1 MPKASSRS
9 MTPVQEQY
17 NRIKQNYPDA
27 LLFFRLGDFYEL
39 FGEDAKVASE
49 TLQIVLTAREF
60 GKSEKLPMCGVPA
73 HAAET
78 YLGRLLAAGH
88 RVAICEQVS
97 EPGRG
102 LVERAVVR
110 VATPGTVVD
119 PNLLAAKEH
128 TYVAAV
134 LRHRRG
140 VGLAYADV
148 STGEFAAT
156 EMRSDAAALLAAEL
170 GRLRPAEI
178 VIPEGAA
185 PPTGDAATAADGA
198 HAAAHTPYA
207 SWHFDAREATET
219 LLRVLGVSTL
229 DGFGCADL
237 PLATRAAGGL
247 LAYLEE
253 TQKSFLGGF
262 DGLRTYSLDTFMGLD
277 PATVRNLEILHN
289 NRTRQEEGSLLGVLD
304 DTRSAM
310 GGRLLRRWL
319 TQPLLENHAIES
331 RLDMVAALVAGA
343 VLLPRL
349 REQLG
354 KLADVERLAHRAVQR
369 LATPQDL
376 ARLGRSLAAAAQ
388 IGTLLDDSEEDV
400 VAKHAARLDPA
411 SDVAALIDAAVNPE
425 PGQSPIKAGY
435 SAELDNLVGRAQEA
449 RAFIANLEAK
459 ERHAT
464 GIKNLKVG
472 HNKVYGYY
480 LEVRKGALADVP
492 DRYMRKQTLTSAE
505 RYSTTE
511 LQDAESLILNAEEAQ
526 SAVEQRIF
534 SGIVASVAAEERRL
548 RKLSQ
553 VLAALDVLAAFAH
566 VALRRNYVRP
576 VVDDGDCIEIEEGRH
591 PVVEAALD
599 VAPFIPNDVR
609 LDSSQQIMVLT
620 GPNMAG
626 KSTYLRQVALTVLMA
641 QVGSFVAARAA
652 RIGTVDRIF
661 TRVGAQDEIAAG
673 ASTFMVEMTETAYI
687 LSHATPRSLV
697 VFDEVGRG
705 TSTYDGLAIA
715 RAVLEYLHNHAAVQA
730 KTLFATHYH
739 ELAELEGTLPRVKN
753 SRVDVLEEQGNVVF
767 LHKVVPGGADRSY
780 GVNVAKLAGLPRPV
794 VRRAEQVL
802 HELEER
808 HLRGDAAAAPQAN
821 GADQLPLFQGPHP
834 VLTALQDLD
843 VDAITPLEAISML
856 YELKNRAQE

>member
-1 MPKASSRS
+1 MPKSSSRS
-9 MTPVQEQY
+9 MTPIQEQY
-17 NRIKQNYPDA
+17 YRIKQNYPDA

-39 FGEDAKVASE
+39 FGDDAKVASE

-60 GKSEKLPMCGVPA
+60 GKSKKMPMCGVPA

-110 VATPGTVVD
+110 VATPGTIVD
-119 PNLLAAKEH
+119 PKLLAAKEN

-134 LRHRRG
+134 VREKKR

-156 EMRSDAAALLAAEL
+156 EIREDADAVLAAEL
-170 GRLRPAEI
+170 GRLKPAEC
-178 VIPEGAA
+178 VVPEGKSPQLSVPAL
-185 PPTGDAATAADGA
+185 
-198 HAAAHTPYA
+198 TPYA
-207 SWHFDAREATET
+207 AWHFDLQEATST
-219 LLRVLGVSTL
+219 LLRVLAVGTL

-253 TQKSFLGGF
+253 TQKSFLGGL
-262 DGLRTYSLDTFMGLD
+262 DGLRTYSLDSFMGLD
-277 PATVRNLEILHN
+277 PATLRNLEILRN
-289 NRTRQEEGSLLGVLD
+289 SRTQQEQSSLLGVLD
-304 DTRSAM
+304 ETRSAM
-310 GGRLLRRWL
+310 GGRLLRQWL
-319 TQPLLENHAIES
+319 TQPLVDVDAIEA
-331 RLDMVAALVAGA
+331 RLEAVEALTQDQ
-343 VLLPRL
+343 VLLERL

-354 KLADVERLAHRAVQR
+354 KLADVERLAHRALQR

-376 ARLGRSLAAAAQ
+376 ARLGTSLEAAA
-388 IGTLLDDSEEDV
+388 TVKDLLSAASAPPIQERG
-400 VAKHAARLDPA
+400 ARLDPA
-411 SDVAALIDAAVNPE
+411 PEVAALIAGSISTE

-435 SAELDNLVGRAQEA
+435 SAELDGLVSRVEEAQ
-449 RAFIANLEAK
+449 AFIANLEAK

-464 GIKNLKVG
+464 GIKTLRVG

-480 LEVRKGALADVP
+480 LEVSKGALADVP
-492 DRYMRKQTLTSAE
+492 ERYMRKQTLTTGE

-511 LQDAESLILNAEEAQ
+511 LQDAESLILNAQEELDAL
-526 SAVEQRIF
+526 EQRIF
-534 SGIVASVAAEERRL
+534 AGIVESVAAEERRL
-548 RKLSQ
+548 RKLARA
-553 VLAALDVLAAFAH
+553 LAALDVFAAFARIA
-566 VALRRNYVRP
+566 VRRNFVRP
-576 VVDDGDCIEIEEGRH
+576 VVDEGEGIEISEGRH
-591 PVVEAALD
+591 PVVEAMLEG
-599 VAPFIPNDVR
+599 APFIPNDVR
-609 LDSSQQIMVLT
+609 LDAGQQIIVLT

-641 QVGSFVAARAA
+641 QVGSFVAARSAHVG
-652 RIGTVDRIF
+652 IVDRIF
-661 TRVGAQDEIAAG
+661 TRVGAQDEIASG
-673 ASTFMVEMTETAYI
+673 ASTFMVEMTETSYI

-715 RAVLEYLHNHAAVQA
+715 RAVLEYLHNHSGLQS
-730 KTLFATHYH
+730 KTLFATHFH
-739 ELAELEGTLPRVKN
+739 ELAELEGTLPRVRN

-794 VRRAEQVL
+794 LRRAEQVL

-808 HLRGDAAAAPQAN
+808 HLRGEPASAPSEN
-821 GADQLPLFQGPHP
+821 GADQLPLFSGPHP
-834 VLTALQDLD
+834 VVSQLQALD
-843 VDAITPLEAISML
+843 VDAMTPLEAISTL
-856 YELKNRAQE
+856 YELKNQVED

>member
-9 MTPVQEQY
+9 MTPIQEQY
-17 NRIKQNYPDA
+17 YRIKQNYPDA

-39 FGEDAKVASE
+39 FGDDAKIASE

-60 GKSEKLPMCGVPA
+60 GKSEKMPMCGVPA

-110 VATPGTVVD
+110 VATPGTIVD
-119 PNLLAAKEH
+119 PDLLAPKEN
-128 TYVAAV
+128 TYVAAI
-134 LRHRRG
+134 LHDKKG

-156 EMRSDAAALLAAEL
+156 EVREDIDAVLAAEF
-170 GRLRPAEI
+170 GRLKPAEC
-178 VIPEGAA
+178 VFPEGGT
-185 PPTGDAATAADGA
+185 PNLSSTAL
-198 HAAAHTPYA
+198 TPYA
-207 SWHFDAREATET
+207 SWHFDLREATST
-219 LLRVLGVSTL
+219 LLRVLAVGTL

-253 TQKSFLGGF
+253 TQKSFLGGL
-262 DGLRTYSLDTFMGLD
+262 DGLRTYSLDSFMGLD
-277 PATVRNLEILHN
+277 PATLRNLEILRN
-289 NRTRQEEGSLLGVLD
+289 NRTQQEEGSLLGVLD

-310 GGRLLRRWL
+310 GGRLLRQWL
-319 TQPLLENHAIES
+319 TQPLVEVPAIDS
-331 RLDMVAALVAGA
+331 RLATVEALTQNQ
-343 VLLPRL
+343 VLLERM

-354 KLADVERLAHRAVQR
+354 KLADVERLAHRALQR

-376 ARLGRSLAAAAQ
+376 ARLGRSLEAAAR
-388 IGTLLDDSEEDV
+388 IEELLNASS
-400 VAKHAARLDPA
+400 AAPIKDRATHLDPA
-411 SDVAALIDAAVNPE
+411 PEVAALIASSIGAE
-425 PGQSPIKAGY
+425 PGQSPIKPGY
-435 SAELDNLVGRAQEA
+435 STELDELVRRAQEA
-449 RAFIANLEAK
+449 RAFIASLEAK

-464 GIKNLKVG
+464 GIKNLRVG

-480 LEVRKGALADVP
+480 LEVSKGALANVP
-492 DRYMRKQTLTSAE
+492 ERYMRKQTLTTGE

-511 LQDAESLILNAEEAQ
+511 LQDAESLTLNAEE
-526 SAVEQRIF
+526 EQTALEQQLF
-534 SGIVASVAAEERRL
+534 SGIVVSVAAEERRL
-548 RKLSQ
+548 RKLAQ
-553 VLAALDVLAAFAH
+553 VLAALDVFAAFARIA
-566 VALRRNYVRP
+566 VRRNYVRP
-576 VVDDGDCIEIEEGRH
+576 VVDGGDCIEIIEGRH
-591 PVVEAALD
+591 PVVEVTLD
-599 VAPFIPNDVR
+599 GAPFIPNDVR
-609 LDSSQQIMVLT
+609 LDAAQQIIVLT

-641 QVGSFVAARAA
+641 QVGSFVAARSA
-652 RIGTVDRIF
+652 RIGIVDRIF
-661 TRVGAQDEIAAG
+661 TRVGAQDEIASG
-673 ASTFMVEMTETAYI
+673 ASTFMVEMTETSYI
-687 LSHATPRSLV
+687 LTHATPRSLV

-715 RAVLEYLHNHAAVQA
+715 RAVLEYLHNHTGLHS
-730 KTLFATHYH
+730 KTLFATHFH

-780 GVNVAKLAGLPRPV
+780 GVNVAKLAGLPRSV
-794 VRRAEQVL
+794 LRRAEQVL

-808 HLRGDAAAAPQAN
+808 HLRGETAPGPRLN
-821 GADQLPLFQGPHP
+821 GTDQLPLFSGPHP
-834 VLTALQDLD
+834 VVTQLQELD
-843 VDAITPLEAISML
+843 VDAMTPLEAISTL
-856 YELKNRAQE
+856 YELKKRAEE

>member
-1 MPKASSRS
+1 MPKSSSRS
-9 MTPVQEQY
+9 MTPIQEQY
-17 NRIKQNYPDA
+17 YRIKQNYPDA

-39 FGEDAKVASE
+39 FGDDAKVASE

-60 GKSEKLPMCGVPA
+60 GKSRKMPMCGVPA

-102 LVERAVVR
+102 LVDRAVVR
-110 VATPGTVVD
+110 VATPGTIVD
-119 PNLLAAKEH
+119 PKLLTAKEN

-134 LRHRRG
+134 VREKKR

-156 EMRSDAAALLAAEL
+156 EIREDVDAVLAAEL
-170 GRLRPAEI
+170 GRLKPAEC
-178 VIPEGAA
+178 VFPEGETLQLPA
-185 PPTGDAATAADGA
+185 PAL
-198 HAAAHTPYA
+198 TPYA
-207 SWHFDAREATET
+207 AWHFDLQEATST
-219 LLRVLGVSTL
+219 LLRVLAVGTL

-253 TQKSFLGGF
+253 TQKSFLGGL
-262 DGLRTYSLDTFMGLD
+262 DGLRTYSLDSFMGLD
-277 PATVRNLEILHN
+277 PATLRNLEILRN
-289 NRTRQEEGSLLGVLD
+289 SRTQQEQGSLLGVLD
-304 DTRSAM
+304 ETRSAM
-310 GGRLLRRWL
+310 GGRLLRQWL
-319 TQPLLENHAIES
+319 TQPLVDVDAIEA
-331 RLDMVAALVAGA
+331 RLTAVEALTQDL
-343 VLLPRL
+343 VLLERL

-354 KLADVERLAHRAVQR
+354 KLADVERLAHRALQR

-376 ARLGRSLAAAAQ
+376 ARLGKSLEAAAQ
-388 IGTLLDDSEEDV
+388 IQDILS
-400 VAKHAARLDPA
+400 VASAAPIQERAARLDPA
-411 SDVAALIDAAVNPE
+411 PEVAALITSSISTE

-435 SAELDNLVGRAQEA
+435 SAELDGLVQRVQEA
-449 RAFIANLEAK
+449 QAFIANLEAK

-464 GIKNLKVG
+464 GIKTLRVG

-480 LEVRKGALADVP
+480 LEVSKGALADVP
-492 DRYMRKQTLTSAE
+492 ERYMRKQTLTTGE

-511 LQDAESLILNAEEAQ
+511 LQDAESLILNAQEELDAL
-526 SAVEQRIF
+526 EQRIF
-534 SGIVASVAAEERRL
+534 AGIVESVAAEERRL
-548 RKLSQ
+548 RKLARG
-553 VLAALDVLAAFAH
+553 LAALDVFAAFARIA
-566 VALRRNYVRP
+566 VRRNFVRP
-576 VVDDGDCIEIEEGRH
+576 VVDEGDGIEISEGRH
-591 PVVEAALD
+591 PVVEAMLEGT
-599 VAPFIPNDVR
+599 PFIPNDVR
-609 LDSSQQIMVLT
+609 LDAEQQIIVLT

-652 RIGTVDRIF
+652 HVGIVDRIF
-661 TRVGAQDEIAAG
+661 TRVGAQDEIASG
-673 ASTFMVEMTETAYI
+673 ASTFMVEMTETSYI

-715 RAVLEYLHNHAAVQA
+715 RAVLEYLHNHSGLQS
-730 KTLFATHYH
+730 KTLFATHFH
-739 ELAELEGTLPRVKN
+739 ELAELEGTLPRVRN

-794 VRRAEQVL
+794 LRRAEQVL
-802 HELEER
+802 YELEER
-808 HLRGDAAAAPQAN
+808 HLRGEPTSAPSEN
-821 GADQLPLFQGPHP
+821 GADQLPLFSGPHP
-834 VLTALQDLD
+834 VVSQLQELD
-843 VDAITPLEAISML
+843 VDAMTPLEAISTL
-856 YELKNRAQE
+856 YELKKQAND

>member
-1 MPKASSRS
+1 MPKSSSRGL
-9 MTPVQEQY
+9 TPIQEQY
-17 NRIKQNYPDA
+17 YRIKQNYPDA

-39 FGEDAKVASE
+39 FGDDAKIASE

-60 GKSEKLPMCGVPA
+60 GKREKMPMCGVPA
-73 HAAET
+73 HAKER
-78 YLGRLLAAGH
+78 YLGQLLAAGH

-119 PNLLAAKEH
+119 PDLLADKEH

-134 LRHRRG
+134 VRGKRG

-156 EMRSDAAALLAAEL
+156 EIRQDVDAELAAEL
-170 GRLRPAEI
+170 GRLQPAEC
-178 VIPEGAA
+178 VVPEGATPQTPAGA
-185 PPTGDAATAADGA
+185 PQSPAG
-198 HAAAHTPYA
+198 AHTPYA
-207 SWHFDAREATET
+207 AWHFDVQEATST
-219 LLRVLGVSTL
+219 LLRALAVATL
-229 DGFGCADL
+229 DGFGLADL

-253 TQKSFLGGF
+253 TQKSFLGSL
-262 DGLRTYSLDTFMGLD
+262 DGLRTYSLDSFMGLD
-277 PATVRNLEILHN
+277 PATLRNLEIVRN
-289 NRTRQEEGSLLGVLD
+289 SRTRQEEGSLLGVLD
-304 DTRSAM
+304 ETRSAM
-310 GGRLLRRWL
+310 GGRLLRQWL
-319 TQPLLENHAIES
+319 TQPLVDVAAIEA
-331 RLDMVAALVAGA
+331 RLETVESLTQDQ
-343 VLLPRL
+343 VLLERL

-354 KLADVERLAHRAVQR
+354 KLADVERLAHRAAQR

-376 ARLGRSLAAAAQ
+376 ARLGRSLRAAAQ
-388 IGTLLDDSEEDV
+388 IQELAAASTAQPLQE
-400 VAKHAARLDPA
+400 HAARLDPA
-411 SDVAALIDAAVNPE
+411 PDVAALLASAIAVE
-425 PGQSPIKAGY
+425 PGQSPIQAGY
-435 SAELDNLVGRAQEA
+435 SAELDELAQRAAEA

-464 GIKNLKVG
+464 GIKNLRVG

-480 LEVRKGALADVP
+480 LEVSKGALAAVP
-492 DRYMRKQTLTSAE
+492 ERYMRKQTLTTGE

-511 LQDAESLILNAEEAQ
+511 LQDAESLLLNAEEEQGAL
-526 SAVEQRIF
+526 EQRIF
-534 SGIVASVAAEERRL
+534 DGIVESVAAEERRL
-548 RKLSQ
+548 RKLAQ
-553 VLAALDVLAAFAH
+553 GLAALDVLAAFAR
-566 VALRRNYVRP
+566 VAVRRNYARP
-576 VVDDGDCIEIEEGRH
+576 VVDEGDCIEISEGRH

-599 VAPFIPNDVR
+599 GAPFIPNDAR
-609 LDSSQQIMVLT
+609 LDAEQQIVVLT

-652 RIGTVDRIF
+652 RIGIVDRIF

-673 ASTFMVEMTETAYI
+673 ASTFMVEMTETSYI
-687 LSHATPRSLV
+687 LTHAAPRSLV

-715 RAVLEYLHNHAAVQA
+715 RAVLEYLHNHAGLRS
-730 KTLFATHYH
+730 KTLFATHFH

-753 SRVDVLEEQGNVVF
+753 WRVDVLEERGNVVF
-767 LHKVVPGGADRSY
+767 LHKVAPGGADRSY

-794 VRRAEQVL
+794 LRRAQQVL

-808 HLRGDAAAAPQAN
+808 QLRGEPAPAPRQD
-821 GADQLPLFQGPHP
+821 GAGQMPLFSGPHP
-834 VLTALQDLD
+834 ALAALRDLD
-843 VDAITPLEAISML
+843 VDAMTPLEAISAL
-856 YELKNRAQE
+856 YELKKQARE

>member
-1 MPKASSRS
+1 MPKSSSRS
-9 MTPVQEQY
+9 MTPIQEQY
-17 NRIKQNYPDA
+17 YRIKQNYPDA

-39 FGEDAKVASE
+39 FGDDAKVASE

-60 GKSEKLPMCGVPA
+60 GRSEKMPMCGVPA

-110 VATPGTVVD
+110 VATPGTVLD
-119 PNLLAAKEH
+119 PKLLTAKEN

-134 LRHRRG
+134 IRQKKR

-156 EMRSDAAALLAAEL
+156 EIREDVDAVLAAEL
-170 GRLRPAEI
+170 GRLQPAEC
-178 VIPEGAA
+178 VIPEGKALQLPDTTLTPFAA
-185 PPTGDAATAADGA
+185 
-198 HAAAHTPYA
+198 
-207 SWHFDAREATET
+207 WRFELQEATST
-219 LLRVLGVSTL
+219 LLRVLAVGTL

-253 TQKSFLGGF
+253 TQKSFLGGL
-262 DGLRTYSLDTFMGLD
+262 DGLRTYALDSFMGLD
-277 PATVRNLEILHN
+277 PATLRNLEILRN
-289 NRTRQEEGSLLGVLD
+289 SRTQEEPGSLLGVLD
-304 DTRSAM
+304 ATRSAM
-310 GGRLLRRWL
+310 GGRLLRQWL
-319 TQPLLENHAIES
+319 TQPLVDVDAIEA
-331 RLDMVAALVAGA
+331 RLAAVEALTQDQ
-343 VLLPRL
+343 VLLERL

-354 KLADVERLAHRAVQR
+354 KLSDVERLAHRALQR

-376 ARLGRSLAAAAQ
+376 ARLGTSLEAAAQ
-388 IGTLLDDSEEDV
+388 IQNLLN
-400 VAKHAARLDPA
+400 AASAQSLQERAAHLDPA
-411 SDVAALIDAAVNPE
+411 PEVAELIARSISTE
-425 PGQSPIKAGY
+425 PGQSSIKQGY
-435 SAELDNLVGRAQEA
+435 SAELDGVVRRVAEAQ
-449 RAFIANLEAK
+449 AFIANLEAK

-464 GIKNLKVG
+464 GIKTLRVG

-480 LEVRKGALADVP
+480 LEVSKGALADVP
-492 DRYMRKQTLTSAE
+492 ERYMRKQTLTTGE

-511 LQDAESLILNAEEAQ
+511 LQDAESLILNAQEELDAL
-526 SAVEQRIF
+526 EQRLF
-534 SGIVASVAAEERRL
+534 AGIVESVAAEERRL
-548 RKLSQ
+548 RKLAGG
-553 VLAALDVLAAFAH
+553 LAALDVFAAFAR
-566 VALRRNYVRP
+566 VAVRRNFVRP
-576 VVDDGDCIEIEEGRH
+576 VVDESDGIEIIEGRH

-599 VAPFIPNDVR
+599 GAPFIPNDVR
-609 LDSSQQIMVLT
+609 LDAEQQIVVLT

-641 QVGSFVAARAA
+641 QVGSFVAARSA
-652 RIGTVDRIF
+652 RVGIVDRIF
-661 TRVGAQDEIAAG
+661 TRVGAQDEIASG
-673 ASTFMVEMTETAYI
+673 ASTFMVEMTETSYI

-715 RAVLEYLHNHAAVQA
+715 RAVLEYLHNHAGSQS
-730 KTLFATHYH
+730 KTLFATHFH
-739 ELAELEGTLPRVKN
+739 ELAELESTLPRVKN

-794 VRRAEQVL
+794 LRRAEQVL

-808 HLRGDAAAAPQAN
+808 HLRGESASAPSEN
-821 GADQLPLFQGPHP
+821 GSDQLPLFSGPHP
-834 VLTALQDLD
+834 VIGQLQDLD
-843 VDAITPLEAISML
+843 IDAMTPLEAISTL
-856 YELKNRAQE
+856 YELKKRVQE

>member
-1 MPKASSRS
+1 MPKSSSRS
-9 MTPVQEQY
+9 LTPIQEQY
-17 NRIKQNYPDA
+17 YRIKQNYPDA

-39 FGEDAKVASE
+39 FGDDAKIASE

-60 GKSEKLPMCGVPA
+60 GKSEKMPMCGVPA

-102 LVERAVVR
+102 LVDRAVVR
-110 VATPGTVVD
+110 VATPGTIVD
-119 PNLLAAKEH
+119 PKLLAAKEN

-134 LRHRRG
+134 IREKKR

-156 EMRSDAAALLAAEL
+156 EIREDVDAVLAAEL
-170 GRLRPAEI
+170 GRLQPAEC
-178 VIPEGAA
+178 VLPEGKALHLSA
-185 PPTGDAATAADGA
+185 PAL
-198 HAAAHTPYA
+198 TPYA
-207 SWHFDAREATET
+207 AWHFELQEATST
-219 LLRVLGVSTL
+219 LLRVLAVGTL

-253 TQKSFLGGF
+253 TQKSFLGGL
-262 DGLRTYSLDTFMGLD
+262 DGLRTYALDSYMGLD
-277 PATVRNLEILHN
+277 PATLRNLEILRN
-289 NRTRQEEGSLLGVLD
+289 SRTQQEEGSLLGVLD
-304 DTRSAM
+304 ATRSAM
-310 GGRLLRRWL
+310 GGRLLRQWL
-319 TQPLLENHAIES
+319 TQPLIDVDAIAA
-331 RLDMVAALVAGA
+331 RLNVVEALTDDR
-343 VLLPRL
+343 VLLERL

-354 KLADVERLAHRAVQR
+354 KLADVERLAHRALQG

-376 ARLGRSLAAAAQ
+376 ARLGASLEAAAA
-388 IGTLLDDSEEDV
+388 IKELLS
-400 VAKHAARLDPA
+400 AASAPPMQGRAAQLDPA
-411 SDVAALIDAAVNPE
+411 PEVAALIARSITTE

-435 SAELDNLVGRAQEA
+435 SAELDGLVGRVAEAQ
-449 RAFIANLEAK
+449 AFIANLEAK

-464 GIKNLKVG
+464 GIKTLRVG

-480 LEVRKGALADVP
+480 LEVSKGALSSVP
-492 DRYMRKQTLTSAE
+492 ERYMRKQTLTTGE

-511 LQDAESLILNAEEAQ
+511 LQDAESLILNAQEELDALERQ
-526 SAVEQRIF
+526 FFA
-534 SGIVASVAAEERRL
+534 GIVESVAAEEKRL
-548 RKLSQ
+548 RTLAGA
-553 VLAALDVLAAFAH
+553 LAALDVLAAFAS
-566 VALRRNYVRP
+566 VAARRNFVRP
-576 VVDDGDCIEIEEGRH
+576 AVDASDGIEIMEGRH

-599 VAPFIPNDVR
+599 GAPFIPNDVR
-609 LDSSQQIMVLT
+609 LDAAQQIVVLT

-641 QVGSFVAARAA
+641 QIGSFVAARSA
-652 RIGTVDRIF
+652 RVGIVDRIF
-661 TRVGAQDEIAAG
+661 TRVGAQDEIASG
-673 ASTFMVEMTETAYI
+673 ASTFMVEMTETSYI

-715 RAVLEYLHNHAAVQA
+715 RAVLEYLHNHSGLQS
-730 KTLFATHYH
+730 KTLFATHFH

-794 VRRAEQVL
+794 LRRAEQVL

-808 HLRGDAAAAPQAN
+808 HLRGDTAAPSEN
-821 GADQLPLFQGPHP
+821 GSDQLPLFTGPHP
-834 VLTALQDLD
+834 VIAQLQDLD
-843 VDAITPLEAISML
+843 IDAMTPLEAISTL
-856 YELKNRAQE
+856 YELKKRVQE

>member
-1 MPKASSRS
+1 MPKSSRS
-9 MTPVQEQY
+9 MTPIQEQY
-17 NRIKQNYPDA
+17 YRIKQNYPDA

-39 FGEDAKVASE
+39 FGDDAKVASE

-60 GKSEKLPMCGVPA
+60 GKSRKMPMCGVPA

-97 EPGRG
+97 EPGHG

-110 VATPGTVVD
+110 VATPGTIVD
-119 PNLLAAKEH
+119 PKLLAAKEN

-134 LRHRRG
+134 IREKKR

-156 EMRSDAAALLAAEL
+156 EIREDTDAVLAAEL
-170 GRLRPAEI
+170 GRLKPAEC
-178 VIPEGAA
+178 VFPEGKSPQLPA
-185 PPTGDAATAADGA
+185 PAL
-198 HAAAHTPYA
+198 TPYA
-207 SWHFDAREATET
+207 AWHFELQEATST
-219 LLRVLGVSTL
+219 LLRVLAVGTL

-253 TQKSFLGGF
+253 TQKSFLGGL
-262 DGLRTYSLDTFMGLD
+262 DGLRTYALDSFMGLD
-277 PATVRNLEILHN
+277 PATLRNLEILRN
-289 NRTRQEEGSLLGVLD
+289 SRTQQEQGSLLGVLD
-304 DTRSAM
+304 ETRSAM
-310 GGRLLRRWL
+310 GGRLLRQWL
-319 TQPLLENHAIES
+319 TQPLVDVPAIEA
-331 RLDMVAALVAGA
+331 RLNAVEALTQGQ
-343 VLLPRL
+343 VLLERL

-354 KLADVERLAHRAVQR
+354 KLADVERLAHRALQR

-376 ARLGRSLAAAAQ
+376 ARLGTSLEAAATVK
-388 IGTLLDDSEEDV
+388 GLLSAASAPPIQERG
-400 VAKHAARLDPA
+400 ARLDPA
-411 SDVAALIDAAVNPE
+411 PEVAALITSSISTE
-425 PGQSPIKAGY
+425 PGQSPIKQGY
-435 SAELDNLVGRAQEA
+435 SAELDGLVQRVQEA
-449 RAFIANLEAK
+449 QAFIANLEAK

-464 GIKNLKVG
+464 GIKTLRVG

-480 LEVRKGALADVP
+480 LEVSKGALADVP
-492 DRYMRKQTLTSAE
+492 ERYMRKQTLTTGE

-511 LQDAESLILNAEEAQ
+511 LQDAESLILNAQEKLDAL
-526 SAVEQRIF
+526 EQRIF
-534 SGIVASVAAEERRL
+534 AGIVESVAAEERRL
-548 RKLSQ
+548 RKLAGA
-553 VLAALDVLAAFAH
+553 LAALDVFAAFAR
-566 VALRRNYVRP
+566 VAVRRDFVRP
-576 VVDDGDCIEIEEGRH
+576 TVDAGDGIEISEGRH
-591 PVVEAALD
+591 PVVEAMLD
-599 VAPFIPNDVR
+599 GAPFIPNDVK
-609 LDSSQQIMVLT
+609 LDAEQQIIVLT

-641 QVGSFVAARAA
+641 QVGSFVAARSA
-652 RIGTVDRIF
+652 RVGIVDRIF
-661 TRVGAQDEIAAG
+661 TRVGAQDEIASG
-673 ASTFMVEMTETAYI
+673 ASTFMVEMTETSYI

-715 RAVLEYLHNHAAVQA
+715 RAVLEYLHNHSGLQS
-730 KTLFATHYH
+730 KTLFATHFH

-794 VRRAEQVL
+794 LRRAEQVL

-808 HLRGDAAAAPQAN
+808 HLRGDTAVPSEN
-821 GADQLPLFQGPHP
+821 GADQLPLFSGPHP
-834 VLTALQDLD
+834 VVSQLQALD
-843 VDAITPLEAISML
+843 VDAMTPLEAISTL
-856 YELKNRAQE
+856 YELKKQAKD

>member
-1 MPKASSRS
+1 MPKSSRS

-17 NRIKQNYPDA
+17 YRIKQNYPDA

-39 FGEDAKVASE
+39 FGDDAKVASE

-60 GKSEKLPMCGVPA
+60 GKGQKMPMCGVPA

-97 EPGRG
+97 EPGHG

-110 VATPGTVVD
+110 VATPGTIVD
-119 PNLLAAKEH
+119 PDLLAAKQN

-134 LRHRRG
+134 VHDKRG

-156 EMRSDAAALLAAEL
+156 EIREDTDAVLAAEL
-170 GRLRPAEI
+170 GRLQPAEC
-178 VIPEGAA
+178 VFPEGKTLQLPSTALTSYAA
-185 PPTGDAATAADGA
+185 
-198 HAAAHTPYA
+198 
-207 SWHFDAREATET
+207 WHFDLQEATST
-219 LLRVLGVSTL
+219 LLRVLAVAAL

-253 TQKSFLGGF
+253 TQKSFLGGL
-262 DGLRTYSLDTFMGLD
+262 DGLRTYSLDSFMGLD
-277 PATVRNLEILHN
+277 PATLRNLEILRN
-289 NRTRQEEGSLLGVLD
+289 NRTQQEEGSLLGVLD
-304 DTRSAM
+304 ETRSAI
-310 GGRLLRRWL
+310 GGRLLRQWL
-319 TQPLLENHAIES
+319 TQPLVDVPAIEG
-331 RLDMVAALVAGA
+331 RLAIVETLTRDH
-343 VLLPRL
+343 VLLERL
-349 REQLG
+349 REKLG
-354 KLADVERLAHRAVQR
+354 KLADVERLAHRALQG

-376 ARLGRSLAAAAQ
+376 ARLGRSLEVAADIEGLLNASSDPPIQARAA
-388 IGTLLDDSEEDV
+388 TV
-400 VAKHAARLDPA
+400 DPA
-411 SDVAALIDAAVNPE
+411 PEVAALIATSIATE
-425 PGQSPIKAGY
+425 PGQPPIKSGY
-435 SAELDNLVGRAQEA
+435 SKELDELVRRTQEA

-464 GIKNLKVG
+464 GIKSLKVG

-480 LEVRKGALADVP
+480 LEVSKGALPNVP
-492 DRYMRKQTLTSAE
+492 ERYMRKQTLTTGE

-511 LQDAESLILNAEEAQ
+511 LQDAESLMLNAEEEQ
-526 SAVEQRIF
+526 SVLEQQIF
-534 SGIVASVAAEERRL
+534 AGIVKSVAAEERRL
-548 RKLSQ
+548 RR
-553 VLAALDVLAAFAH
+553 LAYALAELDVFAAFAR
-566 VALRRNYVRP
+566 VAARRNYVRP
-576 VVDDGDCIEIEEGRH
+576 VLDEGDCIEIVEGRH
-591 PVVEAALD
+591 PVVEATLGG
-599 VAPFIPNDVR
+599 APIIPNDVR
-609 LDSSQQIMVLT
+609 LDAEQQIIVLT

-641 QVGSFVAARAA
+641 QIGSFVAARSAHVG
-652 RIGTVDRIF
+652 IVDRIF

-673 ASTFMVEMTETAYI
+673 ASTFMVEMTETSYI
-687 LSHATPRSLV
+687 LTHATPRSLV

-715 RAVLEYLHNHAAVQA
+715 RAVLEYLHNHSGLNS
-730 KTLFATHYH
+730 KTLFATHFH
-739 ELAELEGTLPRVKN
+739 ELAELEGTLPRVRN

-794 VRRAEQVL
+794 LRRAEQVL

-808 HLRGDAAAAPQAN
+808 HLRGEAPALTGSN
-821 GADQLPLFQGPHP
+821 GADQLPLFSGPHP
-834 VLTALQDLD
+834 VITELQDLD
-843 VDAITPLEAISML
+843 VDAMTPLEAISTL
-856 YELKNRAQE
+856 YELKKKAQD